1 MHYNNIGR
9 LCGKNN
15 WDLNQGCLARGGT
28 EVQQLYPSFL
38 ATGHFWQL
46 VIFGNWSFLATCLSF
61 LAIGHF
67 PTVMN
72 IGEFFVRSF
81 IS

>member
-46 VIFGNWSFLATCLSF
+46 VIFGNWSFSY
-61 LAIGHF
+61 GHEYWR
-67 PTVMN
+67 VL
-72 IGEFFVRSF
+72 RSF
-81 IS
+81 IHFVVKINQSVIE